1 LLLNKEKENK
11 DLLDRFQMLHSRAE
25 DWEVKA
31 QQAEGE
37 NSSVR
42 LELLSIDTE
51 RRHLR
56 ERVDLLE
63 KEIQEV
69 RLRCPGKGP
78 GRNALPL
85 PCSSRCPVPFHN
97 SKRRVA
103 EGLPFGHL

>member
-1 LLLNKEKENK
+1 MFLNQEKENK

-25 DWEVKA
+25 DWEIKA

-56 ERVDLLE
+56 ERVELLE

-69 RLRCPGKGP
+69 RPRLL
-78 GRNALPL
+78 GRRHGGSAAATPAARSL
-85 PCSSRCPVPFHN
+85 FT
-97 SKRRVA
+97 VA
-103 EGLPFGHL
+103 RERKVCR

>member
-1 LLLNKEKENK
+1 MFLNQEKENK

-25 DWEVKA
+25 DWEIKA

-56 ERVDLLE
+56 ERVELLE

-69 RLRCPGKGP
+69 RPRRPGKAPWGLC
-78 GRNALPL
+78 GCHTQGPL
-85 PCSSRCPVPFHN
+85 PFHS
-97 SKRRVA
+97 SKRA
-103 EGLPFGHL
+103 